1 MSRGVDALQ
10 ELLARVGPPPAGAPA
25 VVLGPEGVGKTAL
38 LVHVAL
44 EALLAERRVLHVSVR
59 DSVDHVRAHY
69 DALLRAV
76 HGLEGAAHTQALV
89 AVERRRLVLSYA
101 DRELD
106 VDHLAEQTT
115 MLAEVAQFRPDL
127 VVVDTLRGETWSALG
142 AALARWS
149 AERDV
154 PVWVGVSADRELPH
168 GGSTPA
174 FVLRLVPQEGGM
186 ALHLDMPDRTE
197 VLPWSLDPTSLVL
210 GPVQDPAEERR
221 VEAARC
227 TLYSG
232 GAAGAEEAFGVAA
245 ARHGVREVH
254 YSFEGHRQSRTEGTV
269 VLSPRELEAGDV
281 SLVYVSRRLHRTYN
295 QHGLIRKVLQTLWH
309 MVSRAQQVFVV
320 GVIQEDGTVVGGTG
334 WSVELA
340 RMWSKE
346 LWVFDQERRG
356 WYRWS
361 GVTWVSGEPLIAST
375 QICGT
380 GTRYLDEHGRAAIDA
395 LFASAFSRDTE
406 RTM

>member
-1 MSRGVDALQ
+1 MSTGVDALQ
-10 ELLARVGPPPAGAPA
+10 QLLDRVGPPPAGAPA

-44 EALLAERRVLHVSVR
+44 EALLSERRVLHVSVQ

-76 HGLEGAAHTQALV
+76 HRLEGAAHAQALV
-89 AVERRRLVLSYA
+89 AIERRRLVLSYA
-101 DRELD
+101 ERELD
-106 VDHLAEQTT
+106 VDHLGEQAA
-115 MLAEVAQFRPDL
+115 MLADVAQFRPDL
-127 VVVDTLRGETWSALG
+127 VVVDTLHGDTWSAVG

-149 AERDV
+149 RDTDV
-154 PVWVGVSADRELPH
+154 PMWVGVSAEGTLPH
-168 GGSTPA
+168 GGGTPA
-174 FVLRLVPQEGGM
+174 FVLRLVAAEVGM

-197 VLPWSLDPTSLVL
+197 VLPWALDAASLVL
-210 GPVQDPAEERR
+210 GGAQALEEP
-221 VEAARC
+221 EARLEPARC

-232 GAAGAEEAFGVAA
+232 GAAGAEACFGEAA
-245 ARHGVREVH
+245 ARHGLREVH
-254 YSFEGHRQSRTEGTV
+254 YTFEGHRQAREVGAV

-346 LWVFDQERRG
+346 LWVFDQDRRG

-361 GVTWVSGEPLIAST
+361 GITWVSGQPSISSL

-380 GTRYLDEHGRAAIDA
+380 GTRYLDDHGRTAIDE
-395 LFASAFSRDTE
+395 LFARAFSEPGRI
-406 RTM
+406 R